1 MERVVLIWWR
11 RPRCCP
17 CRRHRSFLRVQ
28 ENASLQVDTSRII
41 GQQHQWQ
48 EIHLE
53 RNERR
58 AFLLP
63 KDSQSQSPK
72 EWRALARQWR
82 RSSPTSSSTR
92 AGWVLSVMPSWRA
105 ATIPCFLPG
114 SFLRP
119 ELIGISLCKSTI
131 WIHFVFCVMFFIKM
145 LKKHVVGGLYI
156 YIYIYYIYILYIV
169 I

>member
-1 MERVVLIWWR
+1 MYIYINILILKG
-11 RPRCCP
+11 
-17 CRRHRSFLRVQ
+17 HRGI
-28 ENASLQVDTSRII
+28 ASRN
-41 GQQHQWQ
+41 
-48 EIHLE
+48 IH
-53 RNERR
+53 
-58 AFLLP
+58 AT
-63 KDSQSQSPK
+63 
-72 EWRALARQWR
+72 RQWR

-156 YIYIYYIYILYIV
+156 YMIYSYIV
-169 I
+169 YNIHIWIRCHRMAMAGGNLVALCRWKRCD